1 MKILTPLLLV
11 CVFAYVASVAISNAV
26 ISHNQAYAVVE
37 VAKQHTK
44 QTEIEWDARV
54 DVAQIEADRDLG
66 IAQFE
71 MWSSPAWNA
80 GSIIRGML
88 WALAFVII
96 VFLIVGT
103 GKLTGII

>member
-1 MKILTPLLLV
+1 MKILIPIILA

-26 ISHNQAYAVVE
+26 VSHNQAYAVVE

-80 GSIIRGML
+80 GSIIRGLL
-88 WALAFVII
+88 WALLSVFILFII
-96 VFLIVGT
+96 VGSM
-103 GKLTGII
+103 KLTGVI

>member
-1 MKILTPLLLV
+1 MKILIPIILA

-26 ISHNQAYAVVE
+26 VSHNQAYAVVE

>member
-1 MKILTPLLLV
+1 MKILIPTLLA
-11 CVFAYVASVAISNAV
+11 CIFAYVASVAISNAV
-26 ISHNQAYAVVE
+26 VSHNQAYAVVE

>member
-1 MKILTPLLLV
+1 MKILIPLLMA

-26 ISHNQAYAVVE
+26 VSHNQAYAVVE

-80 GSIIRGML
+80 GSIIRGLL
-88 WALAFVII
+88 WALLSVFILFII
-96 VFLIVGT
+96 VGSM
-103 GKLTGII
+103 KLTGVI